1 VSSDDSVESIVTQA
15 ELADAQRPVAE
26 AAAHHRHAHRQ
37 PAISL
42 LGASVLSRLA
52 IVAAAAIVLWVAIA
66 WALA

>member
-1 VSSDDSVESIVTQA
+1 VTQA
-15 ELADAQRPVAE
+15 EVADTQRPVAT
-26 AAAHHRHAHRQ
+26 AAPHHHHAHHRQ

-52 IVAAAAIVLWVAIA
+52 IAAAAAAVLWIAIA